1 MSVTG
6 DGLRV
11 ELLEKPKGR
20 LLQSGSP
27 IPTEAGK
34 EMIALLAGQLGDLL
48 NDVLIEGHTDA
59 RPFSNRTDY
68 SN

>member
-20 LLQSGSP
+20 LPSSP
-27 IPTEAGK
+27 EARFPLK
-34 EMIALLAGQLGDLL
+34 QE
-48 NDVLIEGHTDA
+48 
-59 RPFSNRTDY
+59 RK
-68 SN
+68 

>member
-20 LLQSGSP
+20 LLPVRKPGFPLKQ
-27 IPTEAGK
+27 ERK
-34 EMIALLAGQLGDLL
+34 
-48 NDVLIEGHTDA
+48 
-59 RPFSNRTDY
+59 
-68 SN
+68 